1 MANMRWVRRGFGM
14 LLLAAVVAGSNL
26 GSAQEP
32 AESQPA
38 AQTPT
43 PADASASVQPAAD
56 PDLTAQVQQLRSE
69 VDQLQQQVARL
80 SSVVEQ
86 LQGAGSEPEKVV
98 APARSGKKTP
108 PATTKKTT
116 VSIAPAR
123 TVTPETEEKTPL
135 TVLIFQ
141 DGHRVEARNY
151 AIVGQTLWIYTEQ
164 DSRKVPLA
172 DLDVN
177 ATKSANSDRGIVFQ
191 VPQTR

>member
-1 MANMRWVRRGFGM
+1 MANMQWVRRGFGM
-14 LLLAAVVAGSNL
+14 LFLAAVVAGSTL

-32 AESQPA
+32 TETQPA

-43 PADASASVQPAAD
+43 PADASAPVQPAPD

-69 VDQLQQQVARL
+69 VDQLQQQVSRL

-86 LQGAGSEPEKVV
+86 LQGARSEPETVV

-108 PATTKKTT
+108 PAAAKKTT

-135 TVLIFQ
+135 TVLVFQ

-164 DSRKVPLA
+164 DSKKVPLA